1 MTDLIGAVLGPAAWT
16 AGLLVLALMAAL
28 PLLES
33 LGTPGG
39 RR

>member
-1 MTDLIGAVLGPAAWT
+1 MTDVIGAVLATAAWT

-28 PLLES
+28 PLLERF
-33 LGTPGG
+33 GTARP

>member
-1 MTDLIGAVLGPAAWT
+1 MTDMIAAVLGIAAGA

-28 PLLES
+28 PLLERF
-33 LGTPGG
+33 GTPGA